1 LQVNNP
7 ARACQCLSDQPIWF
21 NPQLRPKQA
30 LKKLVSLN
38 LHVPNNRYSFRNRNI
53 EQERLSREKLQKE
66 NEALAKLAADRHKE
80 QQDALSELKKTLV
93 SETLKR

>member
-1 LQVNNP
+1 M
-7 ARACQCLSDQPIWF
+7 
-21 NPQLRPKQA
+21 

-38 LHVPNNRYSFRNRNI
+38 LHVPNNRYSSRNRNI

-66 NEALAKLAADRHKE
+66 NEALARLAADRHKE